1 MRMKGTV
8 LSKKNGSLLNYSE
21 VELVTFGHLLI
32 KSRIQ
37 FFLVFEVR
45 AKISTCFC
53 HARVF

>member
-32 KSRIQ
+32 KSRLQ